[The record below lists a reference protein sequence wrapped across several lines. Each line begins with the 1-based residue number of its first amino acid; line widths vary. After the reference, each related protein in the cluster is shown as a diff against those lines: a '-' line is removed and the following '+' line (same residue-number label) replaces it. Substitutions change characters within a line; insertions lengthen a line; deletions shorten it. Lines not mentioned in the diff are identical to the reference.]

1 MTTRKDVIVLLMQLT
16 GGRWSDAASV
26 SFLGLRALL
35 EPDNVMVQMAA
46 HHLRLELDVFLEEK
60 RDAARISKAKED
72 EEGLRAQLPGNAH
85 HRAERLASLLTR
97 EASHGLTVEE
107 AIRWIDSGRSPDRY
121 DPTQEEPE

>member
-72 EEGLRAQLPGNAH
+72 EEGLEG
-85 HRAERLASLLTR
+85 
-97 EASHGLTVEE
+97 TV
-107 AIRWIDSGRSPDRY
+107 AR
-121 DPTQEEPE
+121 